1 MFLIFLVLGS
11 STQVPEPEDRELHG
25 FGGALAGIL
34 SLVWSVVSC
43 REIDHSRKKDKV

>member
-34 SLVWSVVSC
+34 SLVWSVLSC
-43 REIDHSRKKDKV
+43 RGIDHSRKKDKV